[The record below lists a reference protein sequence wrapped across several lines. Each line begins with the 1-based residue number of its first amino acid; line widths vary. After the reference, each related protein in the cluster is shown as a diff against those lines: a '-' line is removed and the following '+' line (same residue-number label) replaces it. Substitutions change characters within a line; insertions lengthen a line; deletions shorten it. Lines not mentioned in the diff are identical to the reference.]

1 MPHSIRARLTG
12 FGALALLACSL
23 LPGRIVAAEAA
34 AVAPADVLSSEWQH
48 RQLSFDYSGITTLY
62 TCDGLEDH
70 VRQILLYLGA
80 RKDLKVRATG
90 CPGPFNSPSRTA
102 FVNVDFYALVPA
114 AGGPAPGTPA
124 AGGPAP
130 GTPAAPILN
139 GHWTP
144 LELTP
149 RRPNFMGDGDCELM
163 QEMKDFIT
171 RNFTLRSVE
180 YRTSCFPHEVTV
192 DGFSV
197 KGQALRALP
206 N

>member
-1 MPHSIRARLTG
+1 MPHPIRARLTV
-12 FGALALLACSL
+12 FGALALLAWPC
-23 LPGRIVAAEAA
+23 LPGRIEAAETAA
-34 AVAPADVLSSEWQH
+34 APADVLSSEWQH
-48 RQLSFDYSGITTLY
+48 RQLTFAYSGFTTLY

-70 VRQILLYLGA
+70 VRQIMVYLGA

-114 AGGPAPGTPA
+114 DGRPATGAPA
-124 AGGPAP
+124 AA
-130 GTPAAPILN
+130 TLN
-139 GHWTP
+139 AQWTP

-149 RRPNFMGDGDCELM
+149 RRPNFMSDGDCELM
-163 QEMKDFIT
+163 QGMKDFIT
-171 RNFTLRSVE
+171 KNFTLRAVE
-180 YRTSCFPHEVTV
+180 YRTSCFPNEVTI

-206 N
+206 NQSAP

>member
-1 MPHSIRARLTG
+1 MPHAIRARLIV
-12 FGALALLACSL
+12 FGALALLAWSCVPS
-23 LPGRIVAAEAA
+23 RVVAAETAA
-34 AVAPADVLSSEWQH
+34 AAPADVLSSEWQH
-48 RQLSFDYSGITTLY
+48 RQLTFAYSGFTTLY

-114 AGGPAPGTPA
+114 AGRPAPGSPA
-124 AGGPAP
+124 AA
-130 GTPAAPILN
+130 TLN

-163 QEMKDFIT
+163 QGMKDFIT
-171 RNFTLRSVE
+171 KNFTLRAVE
-180 YRTSCFPHEVTV
+180 YRTSCFPNEVTL

>member
-1 MPHSIRARLTG
+1 MPHPIRARLTV
-12 FGALALLACSL
+12 FGALALLAWSC
-23 LPGRIVAAEAA
+23 LPGGIEAAETAA
-34 AVAPADVLSSEWQH
+34 ATPADVLSSEWQH
-48 RQLSFDYSGITTLY
+48 RQLTFAYSGFTTLY

-102 FVNVDFYALVPA
+102 FVNLEFYSLVPA
-114 AGGPAPGTPA
+114 PGAPAAGTPA
-124 AGGPAP
+124 AA
-130 GTPAAPILN
+130 TLN

-144 LELTP
+144 LELSP

-163 QEMKDFIT
+163 QGMKDVIT
-171 RNFTLRSVE
+171 KNFTLRAVE
-180 YRTSCFPHEVTV
+180 YRTSCFPNQVTL

-197 KGQALRALP
+197 KGQALRMLP

>member
-1 MPHSIRARLTG
+1 MPHSILARLTV
-12 FGALALLACSL
+12 FGALGLLA
-23 LPGRIVAAEAA
+23 LPCVPTRLMAAETAA
-34 AVAPADVLSSEWQH
+34 PVPADVLSSEWQH
-48 RQLSFDYSGITTLY
+48 RKLGFAYSGVTTLY

-102 FVNVDFYALVPA
+102 FVDIDFYALVPA
-114 AGGPAPGTPA
+114 AGRPAPGA
-124 AGGPAP
+124 PAP
-130 GTPAAPILN
+130 ATLN

-163 QEMKDFIT
+163 QGMKDFIT
-171 RNFTLRSVE
+171 KNFTLRAVE
-180 YRTSCFPHEVTV
+180 YRTSCFPHEVSLE
-192 DGFSV
+192 GFSV

>member
-1 MPHSIRARLTG
+1 MPHPIRARLTV
-12 FGALALLACSL
+12 FGALALLAWSCV
-23 LPGRIVAAEAA
+23 PGRIMAAETAA
-34 AVAPADVLSSEWQH
+34 AAPADVLNSEWRH
-48 RQLSFDYSGITTLY
+48 RQLTFAYSGFTTLY

-90 CPGPFNSPSRTA
+90 CPGPFNTPSRTA

-114 AGGPAPGTPA
+114 GGSPA
-124 AGGPAP
+124 AGRPAP
-130 GTPAAPILN
+130 ATLN

-163 QEMKDFIT
+163 QGMKDFIT
-171 RNFTLRSVE
+171 KNFTLRAVE
-180 YRTSCFPHEVTV
+180 YRTSCVPNEVTL

>member
-12 FGALALLACSL
+12 FGALALLTWLFA
-23 LPGRIVAAEAA
+23 PGPIVAAETAA
-34 AVAPADVLSSEWQH
+34 DVPADVLSSQWQR

-62 TCDGLEDH
+62 TCDGLQDH

-130 GTPAAPILN
+130 PILN

-171 RNFTLRSVE
+171 KNFTLRAVE

>member
-1 MPHSIRARLTG
+1 MPHPIRARPSA
-12 FGALALLACSL
+12 FGALALLAWSC
-23 LPGRIVAAEAA
+23 LPGRIEAAETAA
-34 AVAPADVLSSEWQH
+34 APPAEVLSSEWRH
-48 RQLSFDYSGITTLY
+48 RQLTFAYSGITTLY

-90 CPGPFNSPSRTA
+90 CPGQFNSPSPTA

-114 AGGPAPGTPA
+114 LGRPA
-124 AGGPAP
+124 ADA
-130 GTPAAPILN
+130 PAADAPASSTLN

-163 QEMKDFIT
+163 QGMKDFIT
-171 RNFTLRSVE
+171 QNFTLRAVE
-180 YRTSCFPHEVTV
+180 YRTSCFPNQVTL

-197 KGQALRALP
+197 TGQALRALP
-206 N
+206 NQSAP

>member
-12 FGALALLACSL
+12 LGALALLAWLCV
-23 LPGRIVAAEAA
+23 PGRIAAAETAA
-34 AVAPADVLSSEWQH
+34 AAPAEVLSSEWQH
-48 RQLSFDYSGITTLY
+48 RQLSFAYSGSTTLY

-90 CPGPFNSPSRTA
+90 CPGPFNTPSRTA
-102 FVNVDFYALVPA
+102 FVNVDFYAPVPA
-114 AGGPAPGTPA
+114 VGGPAQAGAPA
-124 AGGPAP
+124 AAGRPAP
-130 GTPAAPILN
+130 TTFN

-149 RRPNFMGDGDCELM
+149 RRPNFMGDGDCELI
-163 QEMKDFIT
+163 QGMKDFIT
-171 RNFTLRSVE
+171 RNFTLRAVE
-180 YRTSCFPHEVTV
+180 YRTSCVPNEVTL

>member
-1 MPHSIRARLTG
+1 MPHSIRAHLAF
-12 FGALALLACSL
+12 FGALALLAWPFVPS
-23 LPGRIVAAEAA
+23 RAVAAETAA
-34 AVAPADVLSSEWQH
+34 DAPAEVLSSEWQH
-48 RQLSFDYSGITTLY
+48 RQLSFAYSGFTTLY

-70 VRQILLYLGA
+70 VRQIMLYLGA

-90 CPGPFNSPSRTA
+90 CPGPNSPSRSA
-102 FVNVDFYALVPA
+102 FVNVDFHSLVPA
-114 AGGPAPGTPA
+114 SGGPAPG
-124 AGGPAP
+124 GPAP
-130 GTPAAPILN
+130 TTLN

-149 RRPNFMGDGDCELM
+149 RRPNFMGDGDCELI
-163 QEMKDFIT
+163 QAMKDFIT
-171 RNFTLRSVE
+171 KNFTLRAVE
-180 YRTSCFPHEVTV
+180 YRTSCYPNEVTL